1 MLKWHHPNNPHVPEF
16 RGFSM
21 DATCSSS
28 CLHPRVRQF
37 SEPWNVSTHSDLQV
51 LHVSEVPGFFDVLM
65 HERHTVSL
73 HFRRGA
79 VFQQFQIVF
88 PTVHDC
94 ILGGGLKLKIV
105 PISSCSWRTSL
116 SSKCLRTGRH
126 VFSLHFLFFILG
138 KPGCIKAI
146 KGFDVGNFLLVCFD
160 I

>member
-1 MLKWHHPNNPHVPEF
+1 
-16 RGFSM
+16 M